1 MATLTGPELEDFEL
15 DDSDQA
21 AESEESY
28 FEEERAAEWK
38 RQRIM
43 QWNAAIE
50 DDVNRPAE
58 PSLRQKMEW
67 YSAREEGDKL
77 VYYPGGQSDEDDGSG
92 KEGTIRLLEYE
103 GGPTQETQLMPGMLQ
118 KPARESRRP

>member
-28 FEEERAAEWK
+28 FEGERAAEWK

-77 VYYPGGQSDEDDGSG
+77 VYYPGGQSDEDDGQG
-92 KEGTIRLLEYE
+92 QPKRLN
-103 GGPTQETQLMPGMLQ
+103 
-118 KPARESRRP
+118 